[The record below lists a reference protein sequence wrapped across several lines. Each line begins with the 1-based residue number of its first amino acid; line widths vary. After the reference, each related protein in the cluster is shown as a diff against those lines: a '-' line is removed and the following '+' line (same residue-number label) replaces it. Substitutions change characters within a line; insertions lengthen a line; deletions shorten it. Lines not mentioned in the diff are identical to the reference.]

1 MGGPKLDMAKTSSEL
16 TSSAWLS
23 LPTNNP
29 PPSSSS
35 SLDNSLDSS
44 AEGSRGEEAE
54 DADDKEGEAKA
65 RRMRRI
71 NCSRPRSRWT
81 NNTGNNPSPVP
92 PTLRLNSLKL
102 NGFQHPRSQLG
113 HLASTLQAGMP
124 LPPTPTAFKR
134 PEHLPWKPFGRA
146 IDLAHRINVR
156 PSIETLKTIE
166 LAEMEKE
173 RDAALQKDFEDIE
186 TAREES
192 CDPRPRK
199 RARGVKKPRGQAIGM
214 MSAVRGKGKARD
226 DDVVSLDFTE

>member
-102 NGFQHPRSQLG
+102 NGSQHPRSQLA
-113 HLASTLQAGMP
+113 HLAWATSPPLSRLACLYLPLQLPSNAPNTSPGNRSVEPSTWL
-124 LPPTPTAFKR
+124 TALTSAPR
-134 PEHLPWKPFGRA
+134 LRQLRLSRWPRWR
-146 IDLAHRINVR
+146 RN
-156 PSIETLKTIE
+156 ETL
-166 LAEMEKE
+166 
-173 RDAALQKDFEDIE
+173 
-186 TAREES
+186 
-192 CDPRPRK
+192 
-199 RARGVKKPRGQAIGM
+199 
-214 MSAVRGKGKARD
+214 
-226 DDVVSLDFTE
+226 

>member
-1 MGGPKLDMAKTSSEL
+1 MGGPKLDRAKTSSEL

-35 SLDNSLDSS
+35 SSDSS

-54 DADDKEGEAKA
+54 GADDEEGEAKA

-102 NGFQHPRSQLG
+102 NGFQHPRSQL
-113 HLASTLQAGMP
+113 ARQAWAT
-124 LPPTPTAFKR
+124 LPPHSRLTCLY
-134 PEHLPWKPFGRA
+134 LP
-146 IDLAHRINVR
+146 L
-156 PSIETLKTIE
+156 L
-166 LAEMEKE
+166 
-173 RDAALQKDFEDIE
+173 
-186 TAREES
+186 
-192 CDPRPRK
+192 
-199 RARGVKKPRGQAIGM
+199 
-214 MSAVRGKGKARD
+214 
-226 DDVVSLDFTE
+226 